1 MRVNV
6 MAITEKS
13 GSGKTTSAHKLQ
25 GALKDSKIVS
35 LNSFYHDLS
44 HLPYNNRAKIN
55 FDVPSSL
62 D

>member
-1 MRVNV
+1 MRVNI

-35 LNSFYHDLS
+35 LNSSYHDLS
-44 HLPYNNRAKIN
+44 HLPYNNNREKIN

-62 D
+62 